1 MNGRGVHRGG
11 TFVLSFAMLAIGV
24 ALLVQSLAEHASA
37 LSGRLLIAVLFVAAG
52 AGRLYVEVRRGR
64 GT

>member
-11 TFVLSFAMLAIGV
+11 TLVLSLAMVAIGV
-24 ALLVQSLAEHASA
+24 AILVQSLNEHASV

-52 AGRLYVEVRRGR
+52 AGRVYVELRRGR

>member
-11 TFVLSFAMLAIGV
+11 TFVLSFAMLVIGV
-24 ALLVQSLAEHASA
+24 ALLVQSVAGHASA
-37 LSGRLLIAVLFVAAG
+37 LSGRLLIAILFIAAG
-52 AGRLYVEVRRGR
+52 AGRLYVEARRGR

>member
-11 TFVLSFAMLAIGV
+11 TFVLSFAMLVIGV

-37 LSGRLLIAVLFVAAG
+37 LSGRLLIAVLFIAAG
-52 AGRLYVEVRRGR
+52 AGRLYVEARRGR

>member
-11 TFVLSFAMLAIGV
+11 TLVLSFAMLAIGI
-24 ALLVQSLAEHASA
+24 ALLVQSLASHASA
-37 LSGRLLIAVLFVAAG
+37 LSGRLLIAILFIAAG
-52 AGRLYVEVRRGR
+52 AGRMYVEVRRGR